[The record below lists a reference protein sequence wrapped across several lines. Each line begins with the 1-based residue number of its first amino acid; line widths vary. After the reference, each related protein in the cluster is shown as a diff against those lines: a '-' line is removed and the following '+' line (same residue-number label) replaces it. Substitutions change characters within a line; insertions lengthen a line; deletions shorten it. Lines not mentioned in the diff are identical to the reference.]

1 MTTEHTT
8 LKTLEIRRHGNI
20 AEVVLNRPDQA
31 NSLVMDSF
39 FELVAVGEELKR
51 DDQLRAVI
59 LRGKGKHFCAGL
71 DMSLFPKEAGSA
83 EWFSEHADTIVDA
96 ASGANIFQRCAT
108 IWIDLQVPVIAALQG
123 VAFGGG
129 CQLAL
134 GADIRVADATTKMS
148 LMETHWGL
156 IPDMGLTQTLP
167 PLMSMDKA
175 AELILTAKIVNAQ
188 EAFNLG
194 LVTRIGDD
202 SHQQAF
208 ELASEIAEKPPQA
221 IAAAKKLYRAAWREP
236 RTSLLEMEAMLQAQL
251 IGQAEQIERFK
262 DNMKKKELPKQ

>member
-1 MTTEHTT
+1 MKPTPPEPQT
-8 LKTLEIRRHGNI
+8 LLVRRHNNI
-20 AEVVLNRPDQA
+20 AEIVLNRPDQA

-39 FELVAVGEELKR
+39 FELVAVGEELKQ

-59 LRGKGKHFCAGL
+59 LRGEGKHFCAGL

-108 IWIDLQVPVIAALQG
+108 IWADLPVPVIAAIQG

-134 GADIRVADATTKMS
+134 GADIRLADASTKMS

-175 AELILTAKIVNAQ
+175 AELILRAKIVGAQ
-188 EAFNLG
+188 EALDLG
-194 LVTRIGDD
+194 LITRICEN
-202 SHQQAF
+202 SRQQAL
-208 ELASEIAEKPPQA
+208 ELAAEIAEKPPKA
-221 IAAAKKLYRAAWREP
+221 IRAAKELYRAAWRQS
-236 RTSLLEMEAMLQAQL
+236 RANLLEMEASLQAQL
-251 IGQAEQIERFK
+251 IGKEEQIERFNSNIK
-262 DNMKKKELPKQ
+262 NKHSADA